1 MSEDASASP
10 SIVEEPSSPV
20 GTTGLGPSAPVVV
33 EARVD
38 EPLPEITPRLL
49 GAVEAVLMA
58 TDRPLPARKL
68 AEAIGLVAPEAPN
81 TDSSPESPSTEA
93 PSEATEGAAE
103 TSPAPKPRKRGK
115 RALERDASEGARA
128 EALVERLVGEL
139 NDQYQRSARSFR
151 IESIAGGFRVMT
163 LPEHAWAIESF
174 RAQRASGKLSR
185 AGIET
190 LAIIAYKQPIT
201 RAELEAIR
209 GVACGEVLKSLI
221 DRRMI
226 TIKGRAEELGRP
238 ILYGTT
244 KAFLDAFGLASLKD
258 LPTLQ
263 ELKLS

>member
-1 MSEDASASP
+1 MSKGTEAGMSEESASQSMIDEGP
-10 SIVEEPSSPV
+10 R
-20 GTTGLGPSAPVVV
+20 TGLAPAAPVEVV
-33 EARVD
+33 GRVAAEPPEA
-38 EPLPEITPRLL
+38 LPELTPRLL
-49 GAVEAVLMA
+49 GAVEAVLMS
-58 TDRPLPARKL
+58 TDRPLPLRKL
-68 AEAIGLVAPEAPN
+68 AEAIGLIAPEA
-81 TDSSPESPSTEA
+81 DHA
-93 PSEATEGAAE
+93 PAALAEGEQGAEPAA
-103 TSPAPKPRKRGK
+103 PPKPRKRGK
-115 RALERDASEGARA
+115 SSAEREASEGARA
-128 EALVERLVGEL
+128 EALIERLIAEL
-139 NDQYQRSARSFR
+139 NIQYQRSSRSFR

-209 GVACGEVLKSLI
+209 GVACGEVLKSLME
-221 DRRMI
+221 RRMV

-238 ILYGTT
+238 MLYGTT

>member
-1 MSEDASASP
+1 MSEESLSMVSPGEASSLAP
-10 SIVEEPSSPV
+10 
-20 GTTGLGPSAPVVV
+20 GAPVVV
-33 EARVD
+33 EVAEG
-38 EPLPEITPRLL
+38 EPASGPELTPRLL

-68 AEAIGLVAPEAPN
+68 AEAIGLVAPQAETPEALPEAPA
-81 TDSSPESPSTEA
+81 EPSAEQA
-93 PSEATEGAAE
+93 PTPSKG
-103 TSPAPKPRKRGK
+103 RRRGK
-115 RALERDASEGARA
+115 KTAEREASEGARA
-128 EALVERLVGEL
+128 ETLVERLVGEL
-139 NDQYQRSARSFR
+139 NDQYQRSGRSFR

-163 LPEHAWAIESF
+163 LPDHAWAIESF

-209 GVACGEVLKSLI
+209 GVACGEVLKSLM
-221 DRRMI
+221 DRRLV